1 MISSFLFAG
10 FLVGLAGLMMVL
22 HWRKWRWLRTLTLA
36 DKERDFFFRQ
46 FRRRMQSSAMI
57 GTVGIAIA
65 VGVWIVD
72 PWLSALFWGLV
83 FLAVL
88 WTLLLALADMFSN
101 RAFFQR
107 MQDEQLA
114 EGLALKKEL
123 KDELQRLD
131 RHRRNGDDQ
140 E

>member
-1 MISSFLFAG
+1 MFSSFLFAG
-10 FLVGLAGLMMVL
+10 FLLGLAGLMMAL
-22 HWRKWRWLRTLTLA
+22 HVRKWRWLRTLTLA

-57 GTVGIAIA
+57 GAVGIAIV
-65 VGVWIVD
+65 VGIWIVD
-72 PWLSALFWGLV
+72 PWLLAIYWGLV

-88 WTLLLALADMFSN
+88 WTLLLALADIVSN
-101 RAFFQR
+101 RTFFER

-123 KDELQRLD
+123 KDELERLD
-131 RHRRNGDDQ
+131 RHHRNGDDK
-140 E
+140 